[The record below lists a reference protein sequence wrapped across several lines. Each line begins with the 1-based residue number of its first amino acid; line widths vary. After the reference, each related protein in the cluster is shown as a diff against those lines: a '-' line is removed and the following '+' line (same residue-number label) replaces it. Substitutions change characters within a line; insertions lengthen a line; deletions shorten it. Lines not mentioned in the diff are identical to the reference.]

1 MLPAPTA
8 SKTCAK
14 HSLRHSFNPQH
25 FSLLD
30 SHIST
35 PTDSASHV
43 HCCGRSYP
51 LPPPCPSQ
59 ALAFL
64 YAICYCHSSTPG
76 DAACCWPCA
85 ARCVV
90 LLHALPLLAVLLAA
104 CCLLAMAM
112 PCAAACRWRLL
123 LLCVVLLC
131 CWLGF
136 CCCRFTLTVLLLS
149 KRRRCLLVR
158 RRLGLPPPPPSGA
171 SSSSCHPCLSHSR
184 RPLFPLG
191 RDLLPS
197 PNPPWPSCHRPLGRQ
212 P

>member
-1 MLPAPTA
+1 VFFCVCKCCPLQQL
-8 SKTCAK
+8 AK
-14 HSLRHSFNPQH
+14 PVRNSRCDTHSTPNI
-25 FSLLD
+25 SLLD

-35 PTDSASHV
+35 PTYSASHV

-51 LPPPCPSQ
+51 LPPPI
-59 ALAFL
+59 LAKL
-64 YAICYCHSSTPG
+64 WPSSTPF
-76 DAACCWPCA
+76 ATAIPP
-85 ARCVV
+85 RQVM
-90 LLHALPLLAVLLAA
+90 LLVAGHALLAVLCCSTLCRCLP

-158 RRLGLPPPPPSGA
+158 RRLGLPPPSSERCFILELPP
-171 SSSSCHPCLSHSR
+171 L
-184 RPLFPLG
+184 PLP
-191 RDLLPS
+191 
-197 PNPPWPSCHRPLGRQ
+197 
-212 P
+212 

>member
-35 PTDSASHV
+35 PTNSASHV

-104 CCLLAMAM
+104 CLLW
-112 PCAAACRWRLL
+112 PCHVLLRAAGVCCYFALCCCAAGWASAAAASRSPCCSCPSAAAACSCAAVWGCHLL
-123 LLCVVLLC
+123 LRAVLHPRAATPASPIAV
-131 CWLGF
+131 GPSF
-136 CCCRFTLTVLLLS
+136 LL
-149 KRRRCLLVR
+149 
-158 RRLGLPPPPPSGA
+158 A
-171 SSSSCHPCLSHSR
+171 ATY
-184 RPLFPLG
+184 FPLQIHHG
-191 RDLLPS
+191 QAATGP
-197 PNPPWPSCHRPLGRQ
+197 
-212 P
+212 